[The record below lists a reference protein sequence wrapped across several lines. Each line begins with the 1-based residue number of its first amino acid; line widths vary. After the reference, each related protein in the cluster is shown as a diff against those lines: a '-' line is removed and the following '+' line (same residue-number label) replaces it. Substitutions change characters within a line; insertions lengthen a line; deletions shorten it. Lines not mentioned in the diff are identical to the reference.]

1 MLITLPSVVAPGP
14 LGATLLTIDGR
25 LAAAL
30 VVAVAAVAAGRA
42 AAAFLPGTGPDRM
55 NVFDDLG
62 VDRARNAR
70 SRLFRRG
77 KML

>member
-1 MLITLPSVVAPGP
+1 
-14 LGATLLTIDGR
+14 
-25 LAAAL
+25 
-30 VVAVAAVAAGRA
+30 
-42 AAAFLPGTGPDRM
+42 M